1 MPHFPTTSQLPLK
14 HTFHSLQ
21 IFGRRG
27 SGSGIVTGPTFLLH
41 THMSVSDLYH
51 IRRAIQRDKSV
62 GYVPDA
68 LSKQGRS
75 RLCGMYVIFPHIS
88 ISNDGSCLTNEA
100 SYTCP
105 TCQAPYCSITCF
117 RGASHACAPSFA
129 ARTVRENLGP
139 EDTRVDEAER
149 KRIMEILWR
158 LETGEG
164 VIDDDD
170 DDDDGADEDDGDD
183 DHNVSVEN
191 RKRIQDHPLTEDIP
205 VDQLLRMLTM
215 KERDRF
221 AMLLRHPEQA
231 AKIYFTDAQD
241 VSSPWWASSTHGAHP
256 WEHVSSYTPFASL
269 ARAETQV
276 DLRFHLMYLWY
287 VDGPPSKPTHAL
299 TCAALSMRTC
309 YSTLTSKALRYLVRT
324 KIARLARI

>member
-1 MPHFPTTSQLPLK
+1 M
-14 HTFHSLQ
+14 
-21 IFGRRG
+21 
-27 SGSGIVTGPTFLLH
+27 TGLSFLH
-41 THMSVSDLYH
+41 TLMSVSDLYH

-75 RLCGMYVIFPHIS
+75 RLCGMYVIVLHRP
-88 ISNDGSCLTNEA
+88 ISNDDSCLTNEA

-105 TCQAPYCSITCF
+105 TCQAPYCSTTCF
-117 RGASHACAPSFA
+117 RSASHACAPSFA

-139 EDTRVDEAER
+139 EDTSVDEADR
-149 KRIMEILWR
+149 KKVMELLWR

-170 DDDDGADEDDGDD
+170 DGADEDDNDD
-183 DHNVSVEN
+183 NEEQNVSVEN
-191 RKRIQDHPLTEDIP
+191 RKRVPGHPLTEDIP
-205 VDQLLRMLTM
+205 VDQLLRMLTI

-241 VSSPWWASSTHGAHP
+241 VSSPWWVSSTHGARP
-256 WEHVSSYTPFASL
+256 WEHVSSYTPFACL

-287 VDGPPSKPTHAL
+287 VDGPHQGPRMH
-299 TCAALSMRTC
+299 
-309 YSTLTSKALRYLVRT
+309 
-324 KIARLARI
+324 

>member
-1 MPHFPTTSQLPLK
+1 MPLFPTTSHLPPEY
-14 HTFHSLQ
+14 TIHSLL
-21 IFGRRG
+21 FFFWRG
-27 SGSGIVTGPTFLLH
+27 GGGSDVVTGLSFLH
-41 THMSVSDLYH
+41 TLMSVSDLYH

-75 RLCGMYVIFPHIS
+75 RLCGMYVIVLHRP
-88 ISNDGSCLTNEA
+88 ISNDDSCLTNEA

-105 TCQAPYCSITCF
+105 TCQAPYCSTTCF
-117 RGASHACAPSFA
+117 RSASHACAPSFA

-139 EDTRVDEAER
+139 EDTSVDEAER
-149 KRIMEILWR
+149 KKVMELLWR

-164 VIDDDD
+164 VIDDN
-170 DDDDGADEDDGDD
+170 DDGADEDDNDD
-183 DHNVSVEN
+183 NEEQNVSVEN
-191 RKRIQDHPLTEDIP
+191 RKRVPGHPLTEDIP
-205 VDQLLRMLTM
+205 VDQLLRMLTI

-241 VSSPWWASSTHGAHP
+241 VSSPWWVSSTHGARP
-256 WEHVSSYTPFASL
+256 WEHVSSYTPFACL

-287 VDGPPSKPTHAL
+287 VDGPHQGPRMH
-299 TCAALSMRTC
+299 
-309 YSTLTSKALRYLVRT
+309 
-324 KIARLARI
+324 